1 MDRQTWG
8 QKEMVKKQGTETGR
22 GRETGQEQ
30 KADPRAGAGVWT
42 GQWGIGQGA
51 MGRPLPSQGERV
63 TRVRWMDGE
72 CGLLGKGL
80 AGVQGPRPQGS
91 PGFTTL

>member
-22 GRETGQEQ
+22 GRENGQEQ
-30 KADPRAGAGVWT
+30 EEDPRAGAGVWM

-51 MGRPLPSQGERV
+51 MAPPS
-63 TRVRWMDGE
+63 
-72 CGLLGKGL
+72 
-80 AGVQGPRPQGS
+80 P
-91 PGFTTL
+91 